1 MCWRRVGW
9 AICSAIVDELPYSA
23 VQQQAERRLR
33 SIHTL
38 PTLPEIIMRIM
49 RMVNDPKTTP
59 EELDKVLC
67 TDPAIVMKLIQVMRS
82 PCSWAQAVARRSGPS
97 RRSSP
102 VLA

>member
-1 MCWRRVGW
+1 MGW

-38 PTLPEIIMRIM
+38 PTLPEIIM